1 MNQYEELKN
10 SIAQK
15 SAQNLAKRW
24 EAQKASEI
32 MRDYLSGEGRDG
44 KSNLQNLLDEQQR
57 LALESDDDKVRLL
70 AIDKALTLAAGS
82 DDKNDKP
89 ANAYAP
95 MAIQINIT
103 PQASQ
108 APDTTESKSEDLFD
122 GV

>member
-1 MNQYEELKN
+1 MDILDRAKEIQAK
-10 SIAQK
+10 A
-15 SAQNLAKRW
+15 AQNLAKRW

-44 KSNLQNLLDEQQR
+44 KSNLRNLLDEQQR
-57 LALESDDDKVRLL
+57 IALESDDDKVRLM

-82 DDKNDKP
+82 DDKTDKP
-89 ANAYAP
+89 ANAYPP

-103 PQASQ
+103 PQAAQ
-108 APDTTESKSEDLFD
+108 APEPTESKSEDLFE